1 MKDYSTILN
10 ALHSKYSKIN
20 EGNHASYIPE
30 LTKANPQDFAL
41 AIVTV
46 NGEIFK
52 AGATETSFTLQSTSK
67 PFVYAMALEEHGQ
80 DFMRTKVGVEPTGE
94 AFNSIVELEKK
105 THRPYNP
112 MINSGAIA
120 VSSLIKDKNSGD
132 RFSRVLD
139 FFSAFC
145 DRQLFLDQDVFQSE
159 KSTAHRNRS
168 IAHLLRHFDIIDSD
182 IDGALDLYFKQC
194 SILVNAVDLAFMAA
208 TLANSGVQ
216 PLSQKAILKKETV
229 PDVLS
234 LMFTCGMYD
243 TSGEWAYT
251 IGLPSKSGVSGGVLT
266 VVPGKMGIATYSPLI
281 DEHGHSVRGVRALTE
296 FVKSEKLNLFT
307 TSLDKHLS
315 NNKRERE

>member
-1 MKDYSTILN
+1 MKDYSSILKT
-10 ALHSKYSKIN
+10 LHSKYVHLNDGS
-20 EGNHASYIPE
+20 HASYIPE
-30 LTKANPQDFAL
+30 LTKANPSDFAL

-46 NGEIFK
+46 DGHIYQS
-52 AGATETSFTLQSTSK
+52 GAVDTAFTLQSTSK
-67 PFVYAMALEEHGQ
+67 PFVYAMALEEFGSA
-80 DFMRTKVGVEPTGE
+80 FMRTKVGVEPTGE

-120 VSSLIKDKNSGD
+120 VSSLIKDKNNFD

-145 DRQLFLDQDVFQSE
+145 GRQLALDQDVFQSE

-168 IAHLLRHFDIIDSD
+168 IAHLLRHFNIIDSD

-194 SILVNAVDLAFMAA
+194 SILVNTVDLAMMAA
-208 TLANSGVQ
+208 TLANSGVH
-216 PLSQKAILKKETV
+216 PKTQKVLLKKETV

-281 DEHGHSVRGVRALTE
+281 DEHGHSVRGVKALTD
-296 FVKSEKLNLFT
+296 FVKSENLNIFT
-307 TSLDKHLS
+307 TSLLKHNEDRS
-315 NNKRERE
+315 

>member
-1 MKDYSTILN
+1 MKDYAPILN

-20 EGNHASYIPE
+20 EGNLASYIPQ
-30 LTKANPQDFAL
+30 LTKASPEDFAL

-46 NGEIFK
+46 DGKVFT

-67 PFVYAMALEEHGQ
+67 PFVYALALEEFGQ
-80 DFMRTKVGVEPTGE
+80 EFMRTKVGVEPTGE

-120 VSSLIKDKNSGD
+120 VSSLIKDKNNQD
-132 RFSRVLD
+132 RLSRTLN
-139 FFSAFC
+139 FFSDLAGNN
-145 DRQLFLDQDVFQSE
+145 LSLDEEVFQSE

-182 IDGALDLYFKQC
+182 IEGALDLYFKQC
-194 SILVNAVDLAFMAA
+194 SILVNTIDLAFMAA

-216 PLSQKAILKKETV
+216 PKTQKSILKKETV

-281 DEHGHSVRGVRALTE
+281 DDHGHSVRGVKALAE
-296 FVKSEKLNLFT
+296 FVKAENLNIFT
-307 TSLDKHLS
+307 TSL
-315 NNKRERE
+315 NR